1 MRPAKE
7 RFYEFMQYAK
17 DSDEW
22 IHQSIQDYV
31 SELEEVNADML
42 EALIEDTRLLV
53 NHLEPFQ
60 FGIDGAIKIKKTIS
74 DAMKKTDRP
83 VAVKSWQNMLLKI
96 NAIESAT
103 GLPIEEVLK

>member
-31 SELEEVNADML
+31 SELEEINADML
-42 EALIEDTRLLV
+42 VALIEIYNFAD
-53 NHLEPFQ
+53 
-60 FGIDGAIKIKKTIS
+60 S
-74 DAMKKTDRP
+74 DRTDEG
-83 VAVKSWQNMLLKI
+83 LLKDLKRI
-96 NAIESAT
+96 IESAT
-103 GLPIEEVLK
+103 GLPIEEALK